1 MDWLILILIALLF
14 GAVEGITEWLPVSST
29 GHMIL
34 LEGIFSSCG
43 YPLSEAFP
51 HGSEFWNLFLV
62 VVQLGAILAIV
73 VLFWGKLWP
82 FGKKR
87 LSEAEEKEIERDP
100 SKEKEIQKRKRRAIW
115 VTWLK
120 TLVGVAPAAVAG
132 LVMELLHLDDYLNS
146 WAVVSLTLILYGA
159 AFLIVETL
167 KQKQGWI
174 EKRKDIAD
182 LGYLDCLYIGLFQI
196 LALIPGTS
204 RSGVTILGALLLGC
218 SRSLAAEYSF
228 YLSIPV
234 MIGASLLK
242 SVRFFLEVGLLTSSE
257 IVFLFL
263 GMIVA
268 LIASFFCVKW
278 LLGFVRKRSFKPFG
292 VYRIALGA
300 IMIAFFLATR
310 LSQGLPLL

>member
-14 GAVEGITEWLPVSST
+14 GAVEGIAEWLPVSST

-34 LEGIFSSCG
+34 LKGIFSSCG

-87 LSEAEEKEIERDP
+87 LTEVEEKEIERDP
-100 SKEKEIQKRKRRAIW
+100 SKEKEIQKRKRGAIW

-120 TLVGVAPAAVAG
+120 TLVGVAPAAAAG
-132 LVMELLHLDDYLNS
+132 LVMELLHLDDCLNS

-159 AFLIVETL
+159 AFLVVETL
-167 KQKQGWI
+167 KQKQGWE

-263 GMIVA
+263 GMITA

-310 LSQGLPLL
+310 LFQGLPLL

>member
-43 YPLSEAFP
+43 YPLSGVFP

-132 LVMELLHLDDYLNS
+132 LVMELLHLDDCLNS

-159 AFLIVETL
+159 AFLVVETL

-182 LGYLDCLYIGLFQI
+182 LRYLDCLCIGLFQI

-263 GMIVA
+263 GMTVA

-300 IMIAFFLATR
+300 IMITFFLATR
-310 LSQGLPLL
+310 LSRGLPLL

>member
-43 YPLSEAFP
+43 YPLSGVFP

-87 LSEAEEKEIERDP
+87 LTEVEEKEIERDP

-146 WAVVSLTLILYGA
+146 WAVVSLALILYGA
-159 AFLIVETL
+159 AFLVVETL
-167 KQKQGWI
+167 KQKQGWE

-263 GMIVA
+263 GMITA

-300 IMIAFFLATR
+300 IMIAFFLVTR